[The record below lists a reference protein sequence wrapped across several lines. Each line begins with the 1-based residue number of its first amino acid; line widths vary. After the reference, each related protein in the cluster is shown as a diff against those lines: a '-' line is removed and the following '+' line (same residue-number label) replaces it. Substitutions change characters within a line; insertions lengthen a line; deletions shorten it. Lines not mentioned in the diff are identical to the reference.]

1 MALNKFH
8 YFLYTKELLVYNSGF
23 KQSNT
28 FIAYGYKVTSVPKM
42 SFDDMTSAVESF
54 ELSKKEKEDIWID
67 LAEKTVDGL

>member
-8 YFLYTKELLVYNSGF
+8 YFLYTRELLVYKGGS

-28 FIAYGYKVTSVPKM
+28 YIAYGLKVTSVPKM

-54 ELSKKEKEDIWID
+54 ELSKKEKKNIWR
-67 LAEKTVDGL
+67 